1 MASNIKPKSSSKES
15 PTEPFKRAV
24 GGCLRALARKPEL
37 EVSFA
42 AERPGM
48 IGGKARLPEPPRKLG
63 KHEAAVVRG
72 HADSIALRLA
82 CHDSNVH
89 RRLQPVGQQARA
101 VFEAVE
107 QARVEAIG
115 ARRMDGVAKN
125 LTAMLDER
133 FARGKFDE
141 ITERSEAPIEDA
153 LALMVRERLTG
164 LAPPPGARKLVE
176 LWRTLIEDRAGRDL
190 DRLESVVEDQRQ
202 FGDAVHDL
210 LDALEMGDDRSRDS
224 DDEEEQGEEYKR
236 KQDSGEE
243 GDASESDDTRSS
255 VEDTQ
260 VTAEDM
266 PDSAAEATDAPTA
279 DMADDTDMGDAET
292 PGEPQRPRQFGA
304 NEPRGPDYRAF
315 TMKFDET
322 VAAEELCEA
331 EELDRLRSYLDKQLS
346 NLQGVVARLANRL
359 QRRLMAQQ
367 NRSWEFDLE
376 EGMLDPA
383 RLSRIVIDP
392 MHPLSFKAEKD
403 MQFRDTVVTLLLDNS
418 GSMRGRPI
426 TVAATCA
433 DILARTLERC
443 GVKVEILG
451 FTTRAWKGGQSREHW
466 LTAGK
471 PGNPGRL
478 NDLRH
483 IIYKAADAPWRR
495 ARKNLGLMMREGL
508 LKENI
513 DGEALDWAHKR
524 LLGRPEQRKILMMI
538 SDGAPVDDSTLSVN
552 PGNYLERHLRWVIE
566 EIETRSP
573 VELIAIGIGHD
584 VTRYYRRAVTI
595 VDAEELGG
603 AMTEKLAE
611 LFEEHAQSEP
621 ILLPRRRKRVA

>member
-1 MASNIKPKSSSKES
+1 MASNIKSKPSSKES

-24 GGCLRALARKPEL
+24 AGCLRALARKPDL

-42 AERPGM
+42 AERPGLM
-48 IGGKARLPEPPRKLG
+48 GGKVRLPEPPRKLS
-63 KHEAAVVRG
+63 KAEAAIVRG
-72 HADSIALRLA
+72 NADSIALRLA
-82 CHDSNVH
+82 CHDPAMH
-89 RRLQPVGQQARA
+89 RRLQPQGQQARA

-115 ARRMDGVAKN
+115 ARRMDGVAMN
-125 LTAMLDER
+125 LTAMLDEK
-133 FARGKFDE
+133 FHRGKFDQ
-141 ITERSEAPIEDA
+141 ITDRADAPIEDA

-164 LAPPPGARKLVE
+164 MAPPAAAKKLVD
-176 LWRTLIEDRAGRDL
+176 LWRPLIEDRAGKKL
-190 DRLESVVEDQRQ
+190 DQLESLVEDQRH

-210 LDALEMGDDRSRDS
+210 LDALEMGEDRSRDS
-224 DDEEEQGEEYKR
+224 EDEDEEGEEDQR
-236 KQDSGEE
+236 KQDSGEDGE
-243 GDASESDDTRSS
+243 AAESDDMQRTSMDDSQVSS
-255 VEDTQ
+255 
-260 VTAEDM
+260 EDM
-266 PDSAAEATDAPTA
+266 PDAAAEAVDSPTA
-279 DMADDTDMGDAET
+279 DMADDSEMGDAET
-292 PGEPQRPRQFGA
+292 PGEPQRPRQHGDNA
-304 NEPRGPDYRAF
+304 PRGPDYRAF
-315 TMKFDET
+315 TAKFDET
-322 VAAEELCEA
+322 IAAEELCEP

-346 NLQGVVARLANRL
+346 HLQGVVARLANRL

-376 EGMLDPA
+376 EGQLDPA

-392 MHPLSFKAEKD
+392 MSPLSFKAEKD
-403 MQFRDTVVTLLLDNS
+403 TEFRDTVVTLLLDNS

-451 FTTRAWKGGQSREHW
+451 FTTRAWKGGQAREHW

-471 PGNPGRL
+471 PANPGRL

-483 IIYKAADAPWRR
+483 IIYKSADAPWRR

-524 LLGRPEQRKILMMI
+524 LLGRSEQRKILMMI

-611 LFEEHAQSEP
+611 LFEETTAAERP
-621 ILLPRRRKRVA
+621 TRRTRRRVA

>member
-1 MASNIKPKSSSKES
+1 MASNSKPKTPAKES
-15 PTEPFKRAV
+15 PTEPFKRAL
-24 GGCLRALARKPEL
+24 GGCLRAIARNSEL

-42 AERPGM
+42 AERPGVA
-48 IGGKARLPEPPRKLG
+48 GDKVRLPEPPRKLG
-63 KHEAAVVRG
+63 KREAAIVRG
-72 HADSIALRLA
+72 NANSIALKLA
-82 CHDSNVH
+82 CHDPAVH
-89 RRLQPVGQQARA
+89 RRLQPIGQQARA

-115 ARRMDGVAKN
+115 ARRMAGVAQN
-125 LTAMLDER
+125 LGAMLDER
-133 FARGKFDE
+133 YSRGKFDQ
-141 ITERSEAPIEDA
+141 ITERADAPIEEA

-164 LAPPPGARKLVE
+164 AAPPPAARNLVD
-176 LWRTLIEDRAGRDL
+176 LWRPLIEDRAGRDL
-190 DRLESVVEDQRQ
+190 DRLDDLVEDQRL

-210 LDALEMGDDRSRDS
+210 LDSLEMGDDRSTDN
-224 DDEEEQGEEYKR
+224 DEEEQEGEDDR
-236 KQDSGEE
+236 SPQQSGEE
-243 GDASESDDTRSS
+243 GESANSEDMQQASMEDTEVSAEDLPDAS
-255 VEDTQ
+255 
-260 VTAEDM
+260 
-266 PDSAAEATDAPTA
+266 AEAVEAPTS
-279 DMADDTDMGDAET
+279 DMADDSEMGDAET
-292 PGEPQRPRQFGA
+292 PGEPQRPRQFG

-315 TMKFDET
+315 TLKFDET
-322 VAAEELCEA
+322 IAAEDLCES
-331 EELDRLRSYLDKQLS
+331 EELERLRGYLDKQLS
-346 NLQGVVARLANRL
+346 SLQGVVARLANRL

-376 EGMLDPA
+376 EGVLDPA

-392 MHPLSFKAEKD
+392 MHPLSFKWEKD
-403 MQFRDTVVTLLLDNS
+403 TQFRDTVVTLLLDNS

-466 LTAGK
+466 LSAGK
-471 PGNPGRL
+471 PANPGRL

-483 IIYKAADAPWRR
+483 IIYKSADAPWRR

-524 LLGRPEQRKILMMI
+524 LLARTEQRKILMMI

-611 LFEEHAQSEP
+611 LFEEQQAAEMRP
-621 ILLPRRRKRVA
+621 APRTRRRVA

>member
-1 MASNIKPKSSSKES
+1 MASNIKSKTSTKEA

-24 GGCLRALARKPEL
+24 AGCVRALARKPAL

-42 AERPGM
+42 AERPGLM
-48 IGGKARLPEPPRKLG
+48 GGKARLPEPPRKLG
-63 KHEAAVVRG
+63 KAEAAIVRG
-72 HADSIALRLA
+72 HADSIALRVA
-82 CHDSNVH
+82 CHDQAMH
-89 RRLQPVGQQARA
+89 RRMQPAGQQARA

-125 LTAMLDER
+125 LTAMLDDR
-133 FARGKFDE
+133 FHRGKFDE
-141 ITERSEAPIEDA
+141 ITDRADAPIEEA
-153 LALMVRERLTG
+153 LSLLVRERLTG
-164 LAPPPGARKLVE
+164 LAPPPAASKLVD
-176 LWRTLIEDRAGRDL
+176 LWRPMIEDRAGRDL
-190 DRLESVVEDQRQ
+190 DRLEDLVEDQRM
-202 FGDAVHDL
+202 FGDVVHDL
-210 LDALEMGDDRSRDS
+210 LDALEMGEDRSRDNE
-224 DDEEEQGEEYKR
+224 DEEDEGDEDRRQQEA
-236 KQDSGEE
+236 GEE
-243 GDASESDDTRSS
+243 GEAAESDDMQRTSM
-255 VEDTQ
+255 EDTQ
-260 VTAEDM
+260 VSAEDM
-266 PDSAAEATDAPTA
+266 PDAASEAIDAPTA
-279 DMADDTDMGDAET
+279 DMAEDTEMGDAET

-304 NEPRGPDYRAF
+304 NEPRGPNYRAF
-315 TMKFDET
+315 TSRFDEM
-322 VAAEELCEA
+322 VPAEELCEP
-331 EELDRLRSYLDKQLS
+331 EELDRLRGYLDKQLS
-346 NLQGVVARLANRL
+346 HLQGVVARLANRL

-383 RLSRIVIDP
+383 RLSRVVIDP
-392 MHPLSFKAEKD
+392 LHPLSFKAEKD

-451 FTTRAWKGGQSREHW
+451 FTTRAWKGGQSRENW

-483 IIYKAADAPWRR
+483 IIYKSADAPWRR

-524 LLGRPEQRKILMMI
+524 LLGRTEQRKILMMI

-611 LFEEHAQSEP
+611 LFEEHAASERP
-621 ILLPRRRKRVA
+621 APRTRRRVA